1 MDIAGLIVGG
11 FVGTVLGLM
20 LGGMLSGGK
29 VADAEY
35 MASCHKEIAD
45 RLKDEIRAMHG
56 AEQLHSDEVKRIGKM
71 GKRRGAITGANA

>member
-1 MDIAGLIVGG
+1 MIVGG

-29 VADAEY
+29 VADAEF
-35 MASCHKEIAD
+35 MASYHKEIAEK
-45 RLKDEIRAMHG
+45 LQKELAAMHD